1 MADWRIRDHMKT
13 MFELSSYFYTTSI
26 YGLPLGEGMFLP
38 HMICV
43 VYIVRKAW
51 NHLSNAWK
59 NHAKIALIINGILY
73 FMFVLPNEI
82 RDLSLRYVSFMVLT
96 AFFIRDNIRKSIS

>member
-1 MADWRIRDHMKT
+1 MQTIFD
-13 MFELSSYFYTTSI
+13 LGSYFYTTSI

-43 VYIVRKAW
+43 IWIVRKAW
-51 NHLSNAWK
+51 HHLTDAWK
-59 NHAKIALIINGILY
+59 KHAKIALVINGILY

-82 RDLSLRYVSFMVLT
+82 RDLSLLYVSFMILT
-96 AFFIRDNIRKSIS
+96 AFFIRDVIQKN